1 MAIKNRKVKIVLFL
15 IAGTSFVYLL
25 IRSLFRKL
33 SEKVENNRKMIFKT
47 ITDQEAMSYEILR
60 LQNIDTKILK
70 EFNVYSVLINKI
82 QLIIDVLKINTTYS
96 VGKTIVGIIQSKDD
110 HLNNRKVSLMFL
122 ANLIDEYSAIKT
134 DLLKKIEK
142 ENIPSEKEKLN
153 STIKELDNLVTLMS
167 TVSDES
173 SDTYIDQIYLEIING
188 TKKIRNI

>member
-110 HLNNRKVSLMFL
+110 HLNTRKVSLMFL